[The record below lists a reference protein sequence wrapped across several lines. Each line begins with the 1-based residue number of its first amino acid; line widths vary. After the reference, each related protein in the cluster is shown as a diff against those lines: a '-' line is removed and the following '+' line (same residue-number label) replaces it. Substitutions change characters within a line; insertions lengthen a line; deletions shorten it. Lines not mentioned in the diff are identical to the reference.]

1 MNPDK
6 LNELLEMDVSE
17 YTKKKK
23 NLTYLSWANAWTQF
37 IKVYPEATYKIKKD
51 ENMKCWFGN
60 DNSGYMV
67 YTEVTA
73 GNITHEMWLPVMDYN
88 NISMKSVQYE
98 AIQYGKKKKV
108 QAMSTFDINKA
119 VMRCLTKNLAMFG
132 LGLYIYAGEDLPEE
146 PEEPVK
152 KKVVKQTKKP
162 LDPAKVK
169 ALYTLATKKGLVDAE
184 VKAGIKKYYNA
195 TSTKDLTIDNFNDM
209 MKRLKKIEDK
219 GDKNEN

>member
-1 MNPDK
+1 MSTDK
-6 LNELLEMDVSE
+6 LNELLNLNVNDF
-17 YTKKKK
+17 TQKKGK
-23 NLTYLSWANAWTQF
+23 LTYLSWSRAWGIF
-37 IKVYPEATYKIKKD
+37 IKVYPDATYKIKKD
-51 ENMKCWFGN
+51 ENMNCQFGN
-60 DNSGYMV
+60 GDNGYMV

-73 GNITHEMWLPVMDYN
+73 GGITHEMWLPVMDYRN
-88 NISMKSVQYE
+88 KSMKTPT
-98 AIQYGKKKKV
+98 
-108 QAMSTFDINKA
+108 TFDINKA

-195 TSTKDLTIDNFNDM
+195 VSTKDLSIDNFNDM
-209 MKRLKKIEDK
+209 MKRLKKLEDK
-219 GDKNEN
+219 GDKK